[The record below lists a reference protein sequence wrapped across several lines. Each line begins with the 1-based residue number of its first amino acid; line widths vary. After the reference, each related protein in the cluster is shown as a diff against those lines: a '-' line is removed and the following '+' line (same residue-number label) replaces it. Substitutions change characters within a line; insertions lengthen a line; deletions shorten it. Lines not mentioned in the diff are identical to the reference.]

1 MPVQEFNMW
10 MAYFDLKKEEQE
22 RQNRIAKMKRK

>member
-10 MAYFDLKKEEQE
+10 MAYFDLKKEGAEK
-22 RQNRIAKMKRK
+22 QNRIAQMKRK

>member
-10 MAYFDLKKEEQE
+10 MAYFDLKKEEAE
-22 RQNRIAKMKRK
+22 KQNRIAQMKRK

>member
-10 MAYFDLKKEEQE
+10 MAYFDIKKDEQE
-22 RQNRIAKMKRK
+22 KQNRIAQMKRR

>member
-10 MAYFDLKKEEQE
+10 MAYFDLKKEEAE
-22 RQNRIAKMKRK
+22 KQNRIAQMKRR

>member
-10 MAYFDLKKEEQE
+10 MAYFDLKKEEAE
-22 RQNRIAKMKRK
+22 NQNRIAHMKRK

>member
-10 MAYFDLKKEEQE
+10 MAYFELKKEEQE
-22 RQNRIAKMKRK
+22 KQNRIAQMKRR

>member
-22 RQNRIAKMKRK
+22 RQNRIAQMKRR

>member
-10 MAYFDLKKEEQE
+10 MAYFDLKKEEQD
-22 RQNRIAKMKRK
+22 RQNRIAQMKRK

>member
-10 MAYFDLKKEEQE
+10 MAYFELKKEEQE
-22 RQNRIAKMKRK
+22 RQNRIAQMKRK